1 MAYGRVW
8 ILGVLIAAR
17 PAAADPE
24 LGGRFGVGYGAYAQ
38 HSEGYGSSTHG
49 PIVGI
54 GGRVAHRIAP
64 SVTLGLTL
72 DLDLIVRGT
81 ETWQSPD
88 YPHEGSAS
96 PTPNVA
102 VGFGVDW
109 TAIDALGL
117 GAAVAF
123 GGWPMQSSERSAL
136 GLQAQL
142 TVHYGTRLGP
152 YVRLVAAPAL
162 DYPIGVDYLEEATSY
177 YSVDVGI
184 LIRRY

>member
-8 ILGVLIAAR
+8 ILGVLMAAR
-17 PAAADPE
+17 HAAAEPE
-24 LGGRFGVGYGAYAQ
+24 LAGRFGFGYGTYAQ
-38 HSEGYGSSTHG
+38 DAEGHGSSTHG

-54 GGRVAHRIAP
+54 GGRLAHRIAP

-72 DLDLIVRGT
+72 DLDLIARAT
-81 ETWQSPD
+81 ESSQSPD
-88 YPHEGSAS
+88 VHGERSAS

-102 VGFGVDW
+102 IGFGVDW

-117 GAAVAF
+117 GAALAF
-123 GGWPMQSSERSAL
+123 GGWPMRSTERSAL

-162 DYPIGVDYLEEATSY
+162 DYPIGSDYLEQATSY
-177 YSVDVGI
+177 YSIDVGI